1 MPQRRNR
8 RSGVEDRWRKANGEP
23 SAANGKGKRWRAR
36 YVDERG
42 GEHAKGFARKVDAQA
57 WLDKQTAAVV
67 SGTHVAPRDANVTFS
82 QWARAWLAAYAVNRE
97 SSVENARTHI
107 RVIEVTFEDMALADI
122 RPSTVKTWL
131 AVISETYAP
140 SYVRAVYGR
149 LSQILGDAVHDGLL
163 ARNPCSRKTT
173 PPAEDRHQI
182 RLATTEQV
190 WELVDAMP
198 EHLRPA
204 VLLGAF
210 AGLRIGEVCGLRI
223 ADVDFVRGVVYP
235 KVQFKS
241 MTETAAPLK
250 TKYSAAPVPVS
261 RDLTLLLS
269 ASVAEYGTDFV
280 VTDGCG
286 AQGKNWDVELA
297 FAGAMEKVD
306 GLPDGFRFH
315 DLRHY
320 FASVLIAG
328 GCDVKAV
335 QAAMRHGT
343 ASMTLDVYA
352 GLWPDADDRA
362 RTAASAA
369 LAKRPDAAADGL
381 RTTTSQAVR

>member
-1 MPQRRNR
+1 MSGKRNR
-8 RSGVEDRWRKANGEP
+8 RAGVEDRWTKTVRNEHGNTQTVP
-23 SAANGKGKRWRAR
+23 SAANGKGKRRRAR

-42 GEHAKGFARKVDAQA
+42 REHAKGFARKVDAQA
-57 WLDKQTAAVV
+57 CLDKQTAVLV
-67 SGTHVAPRDANVTFS
+67 SGTHVGPRDANVTFS
-82 QWARAWLAAYAVNRE
+82 QWARAWLTAYAVNRE
-97 SSVENARTHI
+97 SSVESARTHI
-107 RVIEVTFEDMALADI
+107 RVIETTFGDMALTDI

-131 AVISETYAP
+131 GAISETYAP

-149 LSQILGDAVHDGLL
+149 LSQILGDAVHDALL
-163 ARNPCSRKTT
+163 PRNPCSRKTA
-173 PPAEDRHQI
+173 PPAEDRPAI

-198 EHLRPA
+198 EHLRSA

-223 ADVDFVRGVVYP
+223 ADVHVVRGVVYP

-315 DLRHY
+315 DVRRY

-328 GCDVKAV
+328 GCDVKP
-335 QAAMRHGT
+335 G
-343 ASMTLDVYA
+343 DV
-352 GLWPDADDRA
+352 
-362 RTAASAA
+362 T
-369 LAKRPDAAADGL
+369 
-381 RTTTSQAVR
+381 